1 MPSSVNSPS
10 SSLPL
15 SDPARAAHDALLL
28 LATGRTDMARVALER
43 LPALIADALA
53 AANGRAE
60 ALADAD
66 RKLEGVVAMCD
77 RAGAR
82 LARAEA
88 EVARREA
95 EARDLDAR
103 LARTRR
109 ELAAAEA
116 DLSRR
121 RRDLEREPIMTVARG
136 RPKPHEVLS
145 RALASG
151 AVTPERV
158 AALLR
163 VEPRHVAEV
172 AAGRVGLGPATWRR
186 VLAALDREGR

>member
-1 MPSSVNSPS
+1 
-10 SSLPL
+10 
-15 SDPARAAHDALLL
+15 
-28 LATGRTDMARVALER
+28 
-43 LPALIADALA
+43 
-53 AANGRAE
+53 
-60 ALADAD
+60 
-66 RKLEGVVAMCD
+66 MCD

-95 EARDLDAR
+95 EGRDLDAR

-116 DLSRR
+116 ALSRR

-158 AALLR
+158 AAVLR